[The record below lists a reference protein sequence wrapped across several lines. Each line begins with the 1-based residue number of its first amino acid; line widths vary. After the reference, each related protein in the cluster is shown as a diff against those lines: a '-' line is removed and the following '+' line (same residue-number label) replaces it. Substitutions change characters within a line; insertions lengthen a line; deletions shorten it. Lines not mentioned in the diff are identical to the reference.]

1 MITETLV
8 TLEKSRK
15 ELLDLS
21 LRNTLINYSRKRK
34 QIEIVDE
41 KSDSIFDIMVA
52 HGKKMSFI
60 PLPEELI
67 DDENG
72 ETDIGLLLEQ
82 PEEIIDARGYA
93 DRHYDSKLQTK
104 MSSDKLQKKLLSI
117 HNDAKTY
124 LEEQGVNILYLAL
137 GFLHWHESESSSQ
150 MRRAPLVLIP
160 VTISRKSARDRF
172 SIEYNSDDIGENLSL
187 AEKLRSEFAITLPA
201 INDIE
206 DFDINSYFS
215 DVEQTVSGMNNWH
228 VERDDI
234 TLGFFSFGKFLMYK
248 DLEAEKWKNEESAVL
263 DALLN
268 EGFRDNIS
276 EYSDD
281 DNIDDMVSPENSHLI
296 KDADR
301 TQMLAILDACS
312 GKSLVIQGPPGTGK
326 SQTITNIIAENIARG
341 KKILFVSE
349 KMAALDVVKN
359 RLDQA
364 GIGDAVL
371 ELHSF
376 KTNKK
381 NFLAELERV
390 MISGKPK
397 INDDRYDVQ
406 DYLAA
411 RDRLNSYCEAVN
423 KKIAGTDFSFIY
435 AIGQL
440 SKIKNPLED
449 GEKYPQLNLNQEE
462 YQKIR
467 NIITEIADYLKEY
480 GTPSENPFAASSIS
494 MLPPDDK
501 SNTVKIIKQALDNI
515 SKVTSSTNE
524 MASDIK
530 ASFSPTVEEMA
541 HLIQTIEQIK
551 DAPDISSVDKHSEK
565 WTSSPDAIRNT
576 IANVQQVQSSY
587 NDYQSVLIEEAWETD
602 FLNERKV
609 IASVGDKWWRFLSGD
624 YRKAARS
631 VKGYIKGSFDFKAGT
646 VVKMLDSVIYVRKN
660 LPETEKTLPLLQQL
674 IEENLTISSTDWDR
688 IKSILDWMCDK
699 HAAIQN
705 GELLPCAL
713 DLVSNPKTSEIYE
726 KCKQNVGLLEE
737 TAGLQN
743 NLKEIIMIEIT
754 ENTDLAT
761 KSNKLHNWLENID
774 KLDDIV
780 YFNSLKKRLKEH
792 GKSELADIAF
802 EWKHSAADY
811 LNAYD
816 FFWYKEITDM
826 TYRNTPEIA
835 NFNCVGHKTKIM
847 SFSEI
852 DKKLMAK
859 NCEKIA
865 LQHWSN
871 IPKGFDGEMATIR
884 NEISKKRKHMPIR
897 KLIETAGH
905 AIQAIKPVFMMSPMS
920 IATYLPLGSLQF
932 DLVVFDEASQV
943 KPIDAFGAIL
953 RGKQTIVVGDSK
965 QLPPTNFFGKI
976 GGESEDEDDYNNV
989 GDMESILSLFTAKG
1003 ALERML
1009 QWHYRSRH
1017 DSLIAVSNYKFY
1029 DNRLIVFP
1037 SPHFDLEGRGLSLR
1051 YSPQTVYDKGKSR
1064 TNQKEAEI
1072 VAQAVIEHIKT
1083 QPERSL
1089 GVVAFSMEQRDAI
1102 EAHLEYLRSKDD
1114 SFEDFFARDKYESF
1128 FIKNLENVQGDERD
1142 TIFISIGYGKTAEG
1156 QLSMNFGPLTKN
1168 GGERRLNV
1176 LISRAKLSMVV
1187 FSNFRAAEMDLRNS
1201 TSVGSHAL
1209 RYFLE
1214 YSETKKIQ
1222 QPYSTGKDTD
1232 SPFEDAVINALFDRG
1247 IETEPQVGTAGYRI
1261 DIGIKHNDF
1270 PGRYL
1275 LGIECDG
1282 ATYHSAKAARDR
1294 DRLRQEVLEGLGWNI
1309 HRIWSTDWYR
1319 SPEKELEKVLQA
1331 MKDAAEKQFD
1341 EEARSIKNE
1350 SIKPKTIERETVSV
1364 PEFFKAQE
1372 YMKSD
1377 VEVSLFG
1384 RNFHELYTG
1393 ELIPYIVEVAKTE
1406 SPIHVDELTK
1416 RLRLSAGI
1424 QKSGSRIQTAVYS
1437 ACIVGSENG
1446 DFRFRNDFVWD
1457 QNMEIP
1463 IVRDRS
1469 GLENQEKKIE
1479 FICDEEIMEA
1489 LKLIIQNAFSIPSE
1503 EAVLKTSNL
1512 LGFART
1518 TENIADRI
1526 RDNINCLATSNQ
1538 IRNENNVL
1546 MLQKQ

>member
-1 MITETLV
+1 MISETIIKLD
-8 TLEKSRK
+8 KSRK

-52 HGKKMSFI
+52 HNKKMTFL
-60 PLPEELI
+60 PVPEELL
-67 DDENG
+67 EEEG
-72 ETDIGLLLEQ
+72 AESDIELMLAQ
-82 PEEIIDARGYA
+82 PEEIIDERGYA
-93 DRHYDSKLQTK
+93 ERHYDTKLQTK

-137 GFLHWHESESSSQ
+137 GFLHWHESESSGQ
-150 MRRAPLVLIP
+150 YRRAPLVLIP
-160 VTISRKSARDRF
+160 VNISRRSAKDRF

-187 AEKLRSEFAITLPA
+187 AEKLRTEFAIELPV
-201 INDIE
+201 IGDIE
-206 DFDINSYFS
+206 EFNIDEYFGK
-215 DVEQTVSGMNNWH
+215 VELAIGGMKNWH

-248 DLEAEKWKNEESAVL
+248 DLDAEQWRNEDASVL

-268 EGFRDNIS
+268 EGFRDNVS
-276 EYSDD
+276 EFSEDE
-281 DNIDDMVSPENSHLI
+281 NIDDMVRPENSYLI

-301 TQMLAILDACS
+301 TQVLAILDACS
-312 GKSLVIQGPPGTGK
+312 GKSMVIQGPPGTGK
-326 SQTITNIIAENIARG
+326 SQTITNIIAENIARE

-349 KMAALDVVKN
+349 KMAALDVVKS

-390 MISGKPK
+390 MMSGRPK
-397 INDDRYDVQ
+397 VNDDRYDVQ
-406 DYLAA
+406 DYVAA
-411 RDRLNSYCEAVN
+411 RERLNSYCDAVN
-423 KKIAGTDFSFIY
+423 KIIDGTCFSFIY

-440 SKIKNPLED
+440 NKINNPIGD
-449 GEKYPQLNLNQEE
+449 DAYPKLDINQED

-467 NIITEIADYLKEY
+467 SIMTELADYLKEY
-480 GTPSENPFAASSIS
+480 GSPDKNPFSQSSLSI
-494 MLPPDDK
+494 LPPEDK
-501 SNTVKIIKQALDNI
+501 SNISKTIKQAIDNI
-515 SKVTSSTNE
+515 GRILATTSEISAVTNVTFTPS
-524 MASDIK
+524 I
-530 ASFSPTVEEMA
+530 EEMRL
-541 HLIQTIEQIK
+541 LIKTLEQSK
-551 DAPDISSVDKHSEK
+551 SAPDLEQVDLHSDRWVTDSDNILATLSKANELK
-565 WTSSPDAIRNT
+565 TSYSNYHA
-576 IANVQQVQSSY
+576 
-587 NDYQSVLIEEAWETD
+587 VLIDEAWDTD

-609 IASVGDKWWRFLSGD
+609 IASVGNKWWRFLSGD
-624 YRKAARS
+624 YRKAARN
-631 VKGYIKGSFDFKAGT
+631 VKGYIKGSFEFKADE
-646 VVKMLDSVIYVRKN
+646 VVKMLDSVMYVRKN
-660 LPETEKTLPLLQQL
+660 QHETEQSFPMLKQL
-674 IEENLTISSTDWDR
+674 INENLDINNTDWDR
-688 IKSILDWMCDK
+688 LRNISSWMCEKHTDVKAGNLMECLFDLINNEKAAGLDK
-699 HAAIQN
+699 KCGTIIELIENTNELINSLTKLTKIAISIDS
-705 GELLPCAL
+705 AL
-713 DLVSNPKTSEIYE
+713 QD
-726 KCKQNVGLLEE
+726 KQNS
-737 TAGLQN
+737 LQN
-743 NLKEIIMIEIT
+743 
-754 ENTDLAT
+754 
-761 KSNKLHNWLENID
+761 WLDNID
-774 KLDDIV
+774 QLDDIV
-780 YFNSLKKRLKEH
+780 YFNSLRKRLEEYSK
-792 GKSELADIAF
+792 KELADIAF
-802 EWKHSAADY
+802 GWKYTPKDY
-811 LNAYD
+811 LDAYD
-816 FFWYKEITDM
+816 YFWYKEITDR

-835 NFNCVGHKTKIM
+835 NFNCVGHKTKIT

-865 LQHWSN
+865 LQHWNN
-871 IPKGFDGEMATIR
+871 IPKGFDGEMGTIR
-884 NEISKKRKHMPIR
+884 NEIAKKRKHMPIR
-897 KLIETAGH
+897 KLIESAGH

-920 IATYLPLGSLQF
+920 IATYLPLGTLKF
-932 DLVVFDEASQV
+932 DLVIFDEASQV
-943 KPIDAFGAIL
+943 KPVDAFGAIL
-953 RGKQTIVVGDSK
+953 RGKQTLVVGDSK

-976 GGESEDEDDYNNV
+976 GGESEDEDDYTNV
-989 GDMESILSLFTAKG
+989 GDMESILSLFTARG

-1009 QWHYRSRH
+1009 RWHYRSRH

-1037 SPHFDLEGRGLSLR
+1037 SPHFDLEGKGLSLK

-1072 VAQAVIEHIKT
+1072 VAQAVMQHAKT
-1083 QPERSL
+1083 QPQRSL

-1102 EAHLEYLRSKDD
+1102 EAHLEHLRANDESC
-1114 SFEDFFARDKYESF
+1114 EDFFARDKHEHF
-1128 FIKNLENVQGDERD
+1128 FVKNLENVQGDERD
-1142 TIFISIGYGKTAEG
+1142 AIYISIGYGKTAEG

-1201 TSVGSHAL
+1201 TSAGSHAL

-1214 YSETKKIQ
+1214 YAETKKIQ

-1232 SPFEDAVINALFDRG
+1232 SPFEDAVINALYDRG
-1247 IETEPQVGTAGYRI
+1247 IDTEPQVGTSGYRI
-1261 DIGIKHNDF
+1261 DIGIKHSDS
-1270 PGRYL
+1270 PGRYI

-1319 SPEKELEKVLQA
+1319 SPEKELEKVLHA
-1331 MKDAAEKQFD
+1331 IKEAGEKQFD
-1341 EEARSIKNE
+1341 EEAVLLQQQATQK
-1350 SIKPKTIERETVSV
+1350 KIERETHT
-1364 PEFFKAQE
+1364 EAELFKAQE
-1372 YMKSD
+1372 YAKSD
-1377 VEVSLFG
+1377 VAVFLFG

-1393 ELIPYIVEVAKTE
+1393 ELIPYIIEVAKTE
-1406 SPIHVDELTK
+1406 SPIHVEELTK

-1424 QKSGSRIQTAVYS
+1424 QKSGSRIQSAVYS
-1437 ACIVGSENG
+1437 ACLAGSKNG
-1446 DFRFRNDFVWD
+1446 DFKFRDNFVWD
-1457 QNMEIP
+1457 SNMEIP
-1463 IVRDRS
+1463 VVRDRS

-1479 FICDEEIMEA
+1479 FICDEEIREA
-1489 LKLIIQNAFSIPSE
+1489 LKLIIKNAFSIPE
-1503 EAVLKTSNL
+1503 TEAVLKTSNI

-1518 TENIADRI
+1518 TENISNRI
-1526 RDNINCLATSNQ
+1526 QDNITRLVNWKQVTND
-1538 IRNENNVL
+1538 NNIL
-1546 MLQKQ
+1546 MLKND